1 MLGHRELT
9 MEDYSGILKRRYWLI
24 VLCSLSMLAV
34 GFGLTFVLPA
44 QYLSQTLVIVQ
55 QQKVPEN
62 YVKPVVTEDLNER
75 LASMSGEILSRSRL
89 EPIVTRYDLFA
100 NQGSSIEDRVELT
113 RKAIGIKPVEEIGAL
128 SAGNKHVPGFY
139 ISFKGRSAH
148 VAQQVCAEITSLFV
162 SESISSREQSAEGT
176 TSFLTQQVAEAK
188 RALDEQ
194 DAKLAVFQ
202 QKNLGRL
209 PEQEQSNLSALQS
222 LTTQLDA
229 STQEL
234 NRLQQEQTVLTAMIA
249 EMTSNDQRTDPV
261 AGDSL
266 DALQKQLIAL
276 TAEKQELDTLYTP
289 DHPDVLAAGRK
300 IEELK
305 KQITEASNKPSPKE
319 SAGNA
324 PRKESTQLL
333 QSKAQLRSIEQS
345 VLAQK
350 QEEARI
356 QQAIRSYQAR
366 IETSPA
372 INAEFKQVTRDH
384 ETALQFYNTLL
395 SKMSDS
401 SMATDLER
409 RQQGEQFQVL
419 DAANLPDEPTF
430 PNPLLFVGG
439 GLGFG
444 VVLGLL
450 LTVLLEYRDTTLRN
464 ERDIFAFT
472 NLPTLA
478 LISYIDELPQPIK
491 RSRLKGLFS
500 RVDKPIEG
508 TLG

>member
-9 MEDYSGILKRRYWLI
+9 MEDYSGILKRRFWLI
-24 VLCSLSMLAV
+24 LLCSLSLLAV
-34 GFGLTFVLPA
+34 GFGLTFVIPA
-44 QYLSQTLVIVQ
+44 QYLSRTLVIVQ
-55 QQKVPEN
+55 QQKVPQN

-89 EPIVTRYDLFA
+89 EPIITRYDLFA
-100 NQGSSIEDRVELT
+100 SQGGSMDDRVEMT
-113 RKAIGIKPVEEIGAL
+113 RKAIDIKPVEEIGAL
-128 SAGNKHVPGFY
+128 SNGNKQVPGFY
-139 ISFKGRSAH
+139 ISFKGRNAR

-234 NRLQQEQTVLTAMIA
+234 NRLQQEQTMLSAMVA
-249 EMTSNDQRTDPV
+249 AMTSDSQQADP
-261 AGDSL
+261 GSGTSL
-266 DALQKQLIAL
+266 ESLQKQLTAL
-276 TAEKQELDTLYTP
+276 TAQKQELDALYTP
-289 DHPDVLAAGRK
+289 DHPDVLAAARK
-300 IEELK
+300 IEELQ
-305 KQITEASNKPSPKE
+305 KQITEASTKPAPQE
-319 SAGNA
+319 STGNA
-324 PRKESTQLL
+324 PRKESAQLV

-345 VLAQK
+345 IVSQK
-350 QEEARI
+350 QEQTRI
-356 QQAIRSYQAR
+356 AQAIRSYQAR
-366 IETSPA
+366 IETSPT
-372 INAEFKQVTRDH
+372 INAEFKQVTREH
-384 ETALQFYNTLL
+384 ETALQFYNSLL
-395 SKMSDS
+395 AKMSDS

-419 DAANLPDEPTF
+419 DAANLPDQPTF
-430 PNPLLFVGG
+430 PNPLMFVGG
-439 GLGFG
+439 GFAAGL
-444 VVLGLL
+444 VLGLF
-450 LTVLLEYRDTTLRN
+450 LTILLEYRDTTLRN

-478 LISYIDELPQPIK
+478 LISYIDVLPRPVK
-491 RSRLKGLFS
+491 RGGLRGLFS
-500 RVDKPIEG
+500 RGDKPTESAAG
-508 TLG
+508 